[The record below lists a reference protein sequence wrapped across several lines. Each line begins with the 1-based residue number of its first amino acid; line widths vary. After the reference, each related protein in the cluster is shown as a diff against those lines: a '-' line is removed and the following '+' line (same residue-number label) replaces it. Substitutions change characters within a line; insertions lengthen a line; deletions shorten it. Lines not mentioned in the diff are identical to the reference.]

1 MQIYT
6 NFCVHLFS
14 SCLRNSFAEKWNSEN
29 AIPKLI
35 HNSKPSPVNGL
46 FICHFHNSICQPTSS
61 KISKLSESEAK
72 DHPVQHHEQPGD
84 PKFSKFTTAAV
95 SLSYTLSKFI
105 TRVFLLIMKNIS
117 HLNQYDQW
125 PQHQNQN
132 LSNSPPPHRAM
143 IDWPTTGWPA
153 RKHKTPQ
160 LRVLGTHS
168 DSVQNQLILICPPDM
183 YFISASV
190 LSGYWKI
197 SLCDDHS

>member
-1 MQIYT
+1 MVCLSAIFIIQ
-6 NFCVHLFS
+6 FASQPPPKSQS
-14 SCLRNSFAEKWNSEN
+14 SPNQK
-29 AIPKLI
+29 PKTIL
-35 HNSKPSPVNGL
+35 SST
-46 FICHFHNSICQPTSS
+46 TSN
-61 KISKLSESEAK
+61 L
-72 DHPVQHHEQPGD
+72 
-84 PKFSKFTTAAV
+84 KFSKFTTAAV

-160 LRVLGTHS
+160 LRLLGTHS
-168 DSVQNQLILICPPDM
+168 DSGQNHLILICPPDM